1 MGEIKS
7 AWEKAMEK
15 ANNLGK
21 LSPDEADKLKY
32 GPLGNT
38 LAAQYLRE
46 KDYDL
51 EAELTKYKGS
61 GAMRYIAGGAEE
73 VLLGNIFLP
82 RSEQSKQDVKKA
94 MAGIKLLKKDRKR
107 VEVILDQ
114 INNLVSYYEQARQQA
129 FMQLKSNFTA
139 RLQQAAANSGQQP
152 GARVSV
158 DPERQPQFQEAWIKI
173 SSQLDAQYEKVLQEH
188 KQQISKIG

>member
-1 MGEIKS
+1 MGDIKS

-15 ANNLGK
+15 ANSLGK

-32 GPLGNT
+32 GPLGNA

-51 EAELTKYKGS
+51 KAELTKYEGS
-61 GAMRYIAGGAEE
+61 AAMRYIAGGAEE
-73 VLLGNIFLP
+73 ILLGNIFLP

-94 MAGIKLLKKDRKR
+94 MAGIKLLKKDKKR

-114 INNLVSYYEQARQQA
+114 INNLITYYEQARQQT
-129 FMQLKSNFTA
+129 FTQLKSNFTTK
-139 RLQQAAANSGQQP
+139 LQQAAANLEQQL
-152 GARVSV
+152 GTRV
-158 DPERQPQFQEAWIKI
+158 
-173 SSQLDAQYEKVLQEH
+173 
-188 KQQISKIG
+188 

>member
-32 GPLGNT
+32 GPLGNA

-46 KDYDL
+46 KGYDI

-61 GAMRYIAGGAEE
+61 AAMRYITGGAEE

-158 DPERQPQFQEAWIKI
+158 DPERQPQFQEAWLKI
-173 SSQLDAQYEKVLQEH
+173 SSQLDAQYEKVLQEQ
-188 KQQISKIG
+188 KQQISKIA